1 MNNGRTTEM
10 DVEKRFLASLSRS
23 QGRSA
28 WAVIFRHPV
37 RVDPHTGKP
46 GLRVRQGIGTSDE
59 GEANDLREQLN
70 HLLADEAFW
79 SLQARAEAE
88 KRFPRRVVEIF
99 YHGMLP
105 EENDF
110 GAIRESILPL
120 PTSADSDYRRALL
133 LGTTGAGKTTLLR
146 QLIGTDPESERFPST
161 STAKTTVHETEVVL
175 ASGPYRAVVTFF
187 PIDEVREHLN
197 ECISE
202 AVLAAYRG
210 DSDGDVLRKLLM
222 HVNQRFRFN
231 YVLGNGPLVGDA
243 DDEDEDND
251 HEDAA
256 EPAEDVTADGAINL
270 DATNALLTKTLAASR
285 GIAARHYDQLRG
297 ELGEID
303 EKDQRVV
310 DELFEEELDRRL
322 REDDEFHRISDELI
336 DEIEVR
342 FSLLT
347 DGTVRRN
354 KQGWPQSWSWETDD
368 RPSFINAVTRFSS
381 NQASRFG
388 RLLTPLVNG
397 VRVAGA
403 FMPGWNGGQQPKLVL
418 LDGEGLG
425 HTPKSVAAISTSLTR
440 RIEATDAV
448 VLVDNAMQ
456 PMQAAPVAAMKDLIT
471 SGISS
476 KLLLVFT
483 HFDEVK
489 GDNLP
494 NAGAKEQH
502 VLASAENVLASI
514 GEELGP
520 FAERALRTRLK
531 EACFFVGGIDEDLDA
546 AKKTHKRTITQ
557 LQALL
562 AAIDKIVERPAAVEA
577 KPTYDRMNL
586 VLAVKNASEG
596 FHDAWWPRLGL
607 AQKPGVGKEHWKR
620 IWAMSRR
627 LGTPG
632 LADEYD
638 NLKPVADLRKQL
650 QDRLYILLQNP
661 LQWTPTEP
669 TDDAHKQQVFDGLAN
684 ALSAKVVDLATRRV
698 RAERMSDWQAAF
710 NQSGRG
716 SSYARASIIGT
727 HIYER
732 AAPIPD
738 MTPSPDRN
746 SFLHEVAA
754 VVESVCVEGGAEL
767 K

>member
-1 MNNGRTTEM
+1 M
-10 DVEKRFLASLSRS
+10 EKRYAATLSRS
-23 QGRSA
+23 QGRNA
-28 WAVIFRHPV
+28 WAVIFRHPA
-37 RVDPHTGKP
+37 RVDPNTGKP
-46 GLRVRQGIGTSDE
+46 GLRVRQGLGTAVE
-59 GEANDLREQLN
+59 EEANELKDQLN
-70 HLLADEAFW
+70 QLLSSEEFW
-79 SLQARAEAE
+79 SLPARAEAE
-88 KRFPRRVVEIF
+88 KRFHRRAVEIF
-99 YHGMLP
+99 YHGMEP

-110 GAIRESILPL
+110 NAVREAVIPL
-120 PTSADSDYRRALL
+120 PTSDNSDYRRALL

-146 QLIGTDPESERFPST
+146 QLIGTDPETERFPST

-175 ASGPYRAVVTFF
+175 APGSYKAVVTFF

-202 AVLAAYRG
+202 AVLSAYRG
-210 DSDGDVLRKLLM
+210 EDGGEVLRKLLM

-231 YVLGNGPLVGDA
+231 YILGNGPSTHLPE
-243 DDEDEDND
+243 DEDEGD
-251 HEDAA
+251 EDDLAL
-256 EPAEDVTADGAINL
+256 EPAEEASAESTIDLEV
-270 DATNALLTKTLAASR
+270 TNALLTKTLLTLR
-285 GIAARHYDQLRG
+285 QIAGHQGALLKE
-297 ELGEID
+297 ELGAID

-322 REDDEFHRISDELI
+322 REDDQFHRISDDLM
-336 DEIEVR
+336 DEIELR

-347 DGTVRRN
+347 EGAVRRS

-368 RPSFINAVTRFSS
+368 RQAFVKAVTRFSS
-381 NQASRFG
+381 NLASRFG

-397 VRVAGA
+397 VRVAGP
-403 FMPGWNGGQQPKLVL
+403 FLPDWNNGQQPKLVL

-440 RIEATDAV
+440 RIEAADAI
-448 VLVDNAMQ
+448 VLVDSAIQ
-456 PMQAAPVAAMKDLIT
+456 PMQAAPVAAMKEMIT
-471 SGISS
+471 SGSAS

-494 NAGAKEQH
+494 NAAAKEQH

-520 FAERALRTRLK
+520 FAERALRLRLK
-531 EACFFVGGIDEDLDA
+531 DACFFVGGIDEHLDST
-546 AKKTHKRTITQ
+546 KKSQKRTIGQ
-557 LQALL
+557 IQSLL
-562 AAIDKIVERPAAVEA
+562 AAIDGIVEKPAAVQA
-577 KPTYDRMNL
+577 KPVYDRMNL
-586 VLAVKNASEG
+586 VLAVKNAAES

-607 AQKPGVGKEHWKR
+607 GYKPGVSKEHWKR
-620 IWAMSRR
+620 LWALSRR

-632 LADEYD
+632 WGDEYD

-650 QDRLYILLQNP
+650 QDRLYVFLQNP
-661 LQWTPTEP
+661 LRWEPVEP
-669 TDDAHKQQVFDGLAN
+669 TDDAEKQQVFDGLAN
-684 ALSAKVVDLATRRV
+684 ALSAKTLDLVARRV
-698 RAERMSDWQAAF
+698 RAERMADWQTAF

-716 SSYARASIIGT
+716 SSFTRASIIGNQ
-727 HIYER
+727 IYDR

-746 SFLHEVAA
+746 AFLHEVAA
-754 VVESVCVEGGAEL
+754 LVDSVCAEGGAAL
-767 K
+767 A